1 MNSILN
7 TGDQATHAVKQA
19 ASLARENFLEFGTQL
34 VKLLGRMRE
43 AEGRGAD
50 SLLEHMGLQRR
61 TGLAK
66 PVVCFAAGAI
76 VGAGAALLLAPT
88 AGDKL
93 RKKLAAFFST
103 EIDQVTSPVK
113 PLVTAAEQ
121 SAEEAEVVAK
131 KADNGAK
138 HHVTR

>member
-19 ASLARENFLEFGTQL
+19 ASLARENVLEFGTQL

-43 AEGRGAD
+43 AEGHGAD
-50 SLLEHMGLQRR
+50 SLLEHLGLQRR

-66 PVVCFAAGAI
+66 PIVCFATGAV

-88 AGDKL
+88 SGDRL
-93 RKKLAAFFST
+93 RKKLAAFFSS
-103 EIDQVTSPVK
+103 EIDQVTSLVK
-113 PLVTAAEQ
+113 PLATKAKQNAD
-121 SAEEAEVVAK
+121 EAEVVAK
-131 KADNGAK
+131 KADNGTK
-138 HHVTR
+138 HHVTG